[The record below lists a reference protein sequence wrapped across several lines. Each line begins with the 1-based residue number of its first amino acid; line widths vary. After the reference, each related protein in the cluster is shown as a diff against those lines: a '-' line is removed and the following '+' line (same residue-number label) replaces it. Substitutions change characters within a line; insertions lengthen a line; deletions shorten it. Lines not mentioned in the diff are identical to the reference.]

1 MTLIGRGYASRVEDA
16 EKPHDDLPSQNII
29 TRVSGP
35 GPFDVVITRVSR
47 PGTSDVC
54 HYTYQWARCV

>member
-1 MTLIGRGYASRVEDA
+1 MSV
-16 EKPHDDLPSQNII
+16 I